1 MMSRAW
7 YLRPAVRELDRVL
20 ALGGVVSLA
29 LRVVMDVPGVGV
41 CHVVSEVIICW
52 HLNRSLITEFLI
64 TSPASHLTQPCEEQ
78 HEGCEGREKEEEH
91 EEQGGEGEEQYEG

>member
-1 MMSRAW
+1 MMSRAC

-41 CHVVSEVIICW
+41 CHVVSEVVICW
-52 HLNRSLITEFLI
+52 HLNTTEI
-64 TSPASHLTQPCEEQ
+64 TSSFFIIMTTRRVEFDYRQKSH
-78 HEGCEGREKEEEH
+78 
-91 EEQGGEGEEQYEG
+91 

>member
-29 LRVVMDVPGVGV
+29 LRVVMDVPRVGV
-41 CHVVSEVIICW
+41 CHVVSEVVICW
-52 HLNRSLITEFLI
+52 HLNTTEI
-64 TSPASHLTQPCEEQ
+64 TSSFFIIMTTERVEFDYRQKSH
-78 HEGCEGREKEEEH
+78 
-91 EEQGGEGEEQYEG
+91 

>member
-41 CHVVSEVIICW
+41 CHVVSEVVICW
-52 HLNRSLITEFLI
+52 HLNTTEI
-64 TSPASHLTQPCEEQ
+64 TSSFFIIMTTERVEFDYRQKSH
-78 HEGCEGREKEEEH
+78 
-91 EEQGGEGEEQYEG
+91 

>member
-41 CHVVSEVIICW
+41 CHVVSEVVICW
-52 HLNRSLITEFLI
+52 HLNTTEI
-64 TSPASHLTQPCEEQ
+64 TSSFFIIMTTRRVEFDYRQKSH
-78 HEGCEGREKEEEH
+78 
-91 EEQGGEGEEQYEG
+91 

>member
-1 MMSRAW
+1 MMSRAY

-41 CHVVSEVIICW
+41 CHVVSEVVICW
-52 HLNRSLITEFLI
+52 HLNTTEI
-64 TSPASHLTQPCEEQ
+64 TSSFFIIMTTRRVEFDYRQKSH
-78 HEGCEGREKEEEH
+78 
-91 EEQGGEGEEQYEG
+91 

>member
-1 MMSRAW
+1 MMSRAC

-41 CHVVSEVIICW
+41 CHVVSEVVICW
-52 HLNRSLITEFLI
+52 HLNTTEI
-64 TSPASHLTQPCEEQ
+64 TSSFFIIMTTSHLFLVQWANSE
-78 HEGCEGREKEEEH
+78 
-91 EEQGGEGEEQYEG
+91 

>member
-1 MMSRAW
+1 MMSRAC

-41 CHVVSEVIICW
+41 CHVVSEVVICW
-52 HLNRSLITEFLI
+52 HLNTTEI
-64 TSPASHLTQPCEEQ
+64 TSSFFIIMTTERVEFDYRQKSH
-78 HEGCEGREKEEEH
+78 
-91 EEQGGEGEEQYEG
+91 